1 MNQANAQQ
9 STPTGPWAV
18 SGRTVLLTG
27 ASGGIGR
34 AAALQLA
41 GGGAKLALMARSAEK
56 LAEVVADVRRA
67 GGANPHV
74 IVGDVR
80 DEKACDH
87 AVASTIDALG
97 SIDAL
102 VNNAGLGLPSD
113 LSKASTADYLQM
125 METNVHGVV
134 YLTRAALVQMR
145 QQKSGHVV
153 MISSRAGIEA
163 NATAPLYCTSKFAL
177 EGYTEGLRKQADTWR
192 ASEGVNIRVT
202 NLKPGNVDSG
212 YWGSRAVP
220 REKFMTTEEVAATI
234 VWVLGAPSTMNVV
247 ELQVESRR

>member
-1 MNQANAQQ
+1 MTNR
-9 STPTGPWAV
+9 AV
-18 SGRTVLLTG
+18 EQTV
-27 ASGGIGR
+27 
-34 AAALQLA
+34 
-41 GGGAKLALMARSAEK
+41 E
-56 LAEVVADVRRA
+56 
-67 GGANPHV
+67 HF
-74 IVGDVR
+74 
-80 DEKACDH
+80 
-87 AVASTIDALG
+87 G

-113 LSKASTADYLQM
+113 LSKVVTADYLQM

-134 YLTRAALVQMR
+134 YLTRAALVRMR
-145 QQKSGHVV
+145 QAKRGHVV

-202 NLKPGNVDSG
+202 NFKPGNVDSA
-212 YWGSRAVP
+212 YWGERTVP
-220 REKFMTTEEVAATI
+220 REKFMTTAEVAEG
-234 VWVLGAPSTMNVV
+234 VCWVLGAPESMNVV